1 MRVLLLLR
9 GSAGC
14 GKSTWIEQNG
24 LKPYTLSA
32 DDIRLLCQSPI
43 MQVDGTEGISQA
55 NDNVTWKT
63 LFNLLEVR
71 MQKGEFTVIDA
82 TNSKTSEMNRYKEM
96 CGTYRY
102 RIFCVDF
109 TDIPIEEVKR
119 RNANRDELK
128 RVPDEVIDKMYSRFA
143 TQKIPSGIKVIKP
156 DELDTIWMKI
166 FDMSEYKR
174 IHHIGD
180 IHGCNTALQ
189 KYLSDNGGIK
199 DDEMYIFTGDY
210 IDRGLENADV
220 IKFLISIMNKKNV
233 LMLEGNHEC
242 YHKDTEVLT
251 KDGWKLLKD
260 IDINND
266 LVAQF
271 NMNNNIIDFAKPLE
285 KIVNFSNELILIEGF
300 DTKQIVTMNHDV
312 VYGNEKIKAKDF
324 LNKDKI
330 TQQKFILSGYSNNNP
345 YDIDDNVLRLL
356 VWIIS
361 DGTIVDN
368 SKYNINSI
376 KRRIQF
382 KFSRKDKIENL
393 TKLLDEMKIVYTIKP
408 VGNKREDRKQPYLIR
423 IYGNIARF
431 YCDKLLNGVKHYP
444 LFFKELNRRQTLIV
458 LEELLKTDAT
468 SKSEI
473 KIDWS
478 CINKNDVDIIQEM
491 CIRNGISCTYK
502 LRDNSCGFNKNGQIY
517 WVSIKPYGV
526 FTSNQIKIETINYND
541 NVYCLTMP
549 KGTLVTRIDGKVAFS
564 GNCHIWKYAHGCQSY
579 SKEFEL
585 ITKPQLENARIDKKD
600 IRQLYRKLGQC
611 AYYKYGNNT
620 FLVTHAGL
628 STLPKNLS
636 CVATDQMIRGVGNYN
651 DFEKVAETFLKTTS
665 ENVYQI
671 HGHRNTKGLP
681 VQVNDRVFNL
691 EGKVEFGGSLRC
703 VQVDKDGIHTVEVEN
718 TVYKTPEMKN
728 EQTVTSS
735 SIADTL
741 IALRSN
747 KYIQEKRFGNIS
759 SFNFTNKA
767 FYNKVWDEQT
777 TKARGL
783 YLDTIKGKVAA
794 RAYEKFFNINERP
807 ETKFDMLQYKL
818 QFPVTAYVKENGFLG
833 IVSYNEYE
841 DDLFIASK
849 STIDSQFAQWLK
861 EMLYEKVSAK
871 NIEKM
876 KEFIKEHNVSFVFE
890 CVDMKNDPHII
901 EYPNSELFLLDI
913 VQNDM
918 NFSKYEY
925 DAMVNIANQFGI
937 TPKEKAF
944 EIATWQEFFD
954 WYYDILEED
963 YEYNG
968 RKIEG
973 FVIEDS
979 IGYMTKLKLT
989 YYNFWKFMR
998 SISHE
1003 AIKKGYIQKTSALTT
1018 PTANEYYAWV
1028 RKLHDVEDK
1037 DSIPKDICT
1046 LRRLFYKDKIQ
1057 NLNFER

>member
-1 MRVLLLLR
+1 MRILLLLR

-14 GKSTWIEQNG
+14 GKSTWIEKNG

-96 CGTYRY
+96 CNTYRY

-119 RNANRDELK
+119 RNANREILK
-128 RVPDEVIDKMYSRFA
+128 RVPEEAIDKMYSRFA

-156 DELDTIWMKI
+156 DELDSIWMKM
-166 FDMSEYKR
+166 FDLSEYKK

-180 IHGCNTALQ
+180 IHGCNTVLQ
-189 KYLSDNGGIK
+189 KYLADNGGIK
-199 DDEMYIFTGDY
+199 DDEFYIFTGDY
-210 IDRGLENADV
+210 IDRGLENAEV
-220 IKFLISIMNKKNV
+220 VKFLISIKDKKNV
-233 LMLEGNHEC
+233 LMLEGNHERWLWL
-242 YHKDTEVLT
+242 YA
-251 KDGWKLLKD
+251 
-260 IDINND
+260 ND
-266 LVAQF
+266 
-271 NMNNNIIDFAKPLE
+271 
-285 KIVNFSNELILIEGF
+285 
-300 DTKQIVTMNHDV
+300 
-312 VYGNEKIKAKDF
+312 
-324 LNKDKI
+324 
-330 TQQKFILSGYSNNNP
+330 
-345 YDIDDNVLRLL
+345 
-356 VWIIS
+356 
-361 DGTIVDN
+361 
-368 SKYNINSI
+368 
-376 KRRIQF
+376 
-382 KFSRKDKIENL
+382 
-393 TKLLDEMKIVYTIKP
+393 
-408 VGNKREDRKQPYLIR
+408 
-423 IYGNIARF
+423 
-431 YCDKLLNGVKHYP
+431 
-444 LFFKELNRRQTLIV
+444 
-458 LEELLKTDAT
+458 
-468 SKSEI
+468 
-473 KIDWS
+473 
-478 CINKNDVDIIQEM
+478 
-491 CIRNGISCTYK
+491 CT
-502 LRDNSCGFNKNGQIY
+502 
-517 WVSIKPYGV
+517 
-526 FTSNQIKIETINYND
+526 
-541 NVYCLTMP
+541 
-549 KGTLVTRIDGKVAFS
+549 GK
-564 GNCHIWKYAHGCQSY
+564 

-585 ITKPQLENARIDKKD
+585 ITKPALNEARISKKD
-600 IRQLYRKLGQC
+600 IRQLYRKFGQC
-611 AYYKYGNNT
+611 AYYRYGDNVY
-620 FLVTHAGL
+620 LVTHAGL
-628 STLPKNLS
+628 STMPNNLS
-636 CVATDQMIRGVGNYN
+636 YVATDQMIRGVGGYN
-651 DFEKVAETFLKTTS
+651 DFEKIAETFINTTPD
-665 ENVYQI
+665 NLYQI
-671 HGHRNTKGLP
+671 HGHRNTKRVP
-681 VQVNDRVFNL
+681 VKVNDRVFNL
-691 EGKVEFGGSLRC
+691 EGRVEFGGELRC
-703 VQVDKDGIHTVEVEN
+703 VQVDKDGIHTIEMQNEVF
-718 TVYKTPEMKN
+718 KTPEMQS

-735 SIADTL
+735 SVAYIS
-741 IALRSN
+741 ISLRSN
-747 KYIQEKRFGNIS
+747 RYIQEKKFGNIS

-767 FYNKVWDEQT
+767 FYDKVWDEQT

-783 YLDTIKGKVAA
+783 YLDTLKGKVAA
-794 RAYEKFFNINERP
+794 RAYDKFFNINERP

-841 DDLFIASK
+841 DDLLIASK
-849 STIDSQFAQWLK
+849 STLDSQFAQWFR
-861 EMLYEKVSAK
+861 EMLYEKVPAE
-871 NIEKM
+871 NIQEM
-876 KEFIKEHNVSFVFE
+876 KKYIKEHNVSFVFE

-925 DAMVNIANQFGI
+925 DTMVDAANQFGL

-963 YEYNG
+963 YEYDG

-979 IGYMTKLKLT
+979 VGYMTKLKLA

-1003 AIKKGYIQKTSALTT
+1003 AIRNGYIKRTSALTT

-1046 LRRLFYKDKIQ
+1046 LRRLFYKDKEK
-1057 NLNFER
+1057 N

>member
-55 NDNVTWKT
+55 NDNVTWET

-71 MQKGEFTVIDA
+71 MEKGEFTVIDA

-96 CGTYRY
+96 CNTYRY
-102 RIFCVDF
+102 RMFCVDF

-119 RNANRDELK
+119 RNANREVLK
-128 RVPDEVIDKMYSRFA
+128 RVPEEAIDKMYSRFA

-156 DELDTIWMKI
+156 NELDTIWMKM
-166 FDMSEYKR
+166 FDMSGYKK

-180 IHGCNTALQ
+180 IHGCYTALQ

-199 DDEMYIFTGDY
+199 DDEFYIFTGDY
-210 IDRGLENADV
+210 VDRGIENAEV
-220 IKFLISIMNKKNV
+220 VKFLISIMDKKNV
-233 LMLEGNHEC
+233 LMLEGNHERWLWL
-242 YHKDTEVLT
+242 Y
-251 KDGWKLLKD
+251 
-260 IDINND
+260 
-266 LVAQF
+266 A
-271 NMNNNIIDFAKPLE
+271 
-285 KIVNFSNELILIEGF
+285 NE
-300 DTKQIVTMNHDV
+300 
-312 VYGNEKIKAKDF
+312 
-324 LNKDKI
+324 
-330 TQQKFILSGYSNNNP
+330 
-345 YDIDDNVLRLL
+345 
-356 VWIIS
+356 
-361 DGTIVDN
+361 
-368 SKYNINSI
+368 
-376 KRRIQF
+376 
-382 KFSRKDKIENL
+382 
-393 TKLLDEMKIVYTIKP
+393 
-408 VGNKREDRKQPYLIR
+408 
-423 IYGNIARF
+423 
-431 YCDKLLNGVKHYP
+431 
-444 LFFKELNRRQTLIV
+444 
-458 LEELLKTDAT
+458 
-468 SKSEI
+468 
-473 KIDWS
+473 
-478 CINKNDVDIIQEM
+478 
-491 CIRNGISCTYK
+491 CT
-502 LRDNSCGFNKNGQIY
+502 
-517 WVSIKPYGV
+517 
-526 FTSNQIKIETINYND
+526 
-541 NVYCLTMP
+541 
-549 KGTLVTRIDGKVAFS
+549 GK
-564 GNCHIWKYAHGCQSY
+564 

-585 ITKPQLENARIDKKD
+585 ITKPQLDNAGINKKD

-611 AYYKYGNNT
+611 AYYKYGDNVY
-620 FLVTHAGL
+620 LVTHAGL
-628 STLPKNLS
+628 STLPKNLTY
-636 CVATDQMIRGVGNYN
+636 VATNQMINGVGNYN
-651 DFEKVAETFLKTTS
+651 DFEKVAETFIKTTP

-691 EGKVEFGGSLRC
+691 EGRVEFGGSLRC
-703 VQVDKDGIHTVEVEN
+703 VQIDQDGIHTVEVEN
-718 TVYKTPEMKN
+718 TVYKTPEMQS
-728 EQTVTSS
+728 EQTVRNS
-735 SIADTL
+735 SIADTI

-747 KYIQEKRFGNIS
+747 KYIQEKKFGNIS

-767 FYNKVWDEQT
+767 FYDKVWDEQT

-783 YLDTIKGKVAA
+783 YIDTMKGKVVA
-794 RAYEKFFNINERP
+794 RAYNKFFNINERP

-818 QFPVTAYVKENGFLG
+818 QFPVTVYVKENGFLG

-849 STIDSQFAQWLK
+849 STIDSEFAGWFK
-861 EMLYEKVSAK
+861 EMLYEKISSE
-871 NIEKM
+871 NIQKM

-890 CVDMKNDPHII
+890 CVDMKNDTHII

-913 VQNDM
+913 VNNDM
-918 NFSKYEY
+918 DFSKYEY
-925 DAMVNIANQFGI
+925 DTMVDIANQFGI

-954 WYYDILEED
+954 WYYDVLEED

-979 IGYMTKLKLT
+979 VGYMTKLKLA

-1003 AIKKGYIQKTSALTT
+1003 AIRKGYIQKTSALTT

-1028 RKLHDVEDK
+1028 KKLHDVEDK

-1046 LRRLFYKDKIQ
+1046 LRRLFYKDRTSK
-1057 NLNFER
+1057 

>member
-24 LKPYTLSA
+24 LMPYTLSA
-32 DDIRLLCQSPI
+32 DDIRLLCQSPT
-43 MQVDGTEGISQA
+43 MQVDGTVGISQA

-71 MQKGEFTVIDA
+71 MEKGEFTVIDA

-96 CGTYRY
+96 CNTYRY

-119 RNANRDELK
+119 RNANREVLK

-156 DELDTIWMKI
+156 DELDTIWMKM

-174 IHHIGD
+174 VHHIGD

-220 IKFLISIMNKKNV
+220 VKFLISIMNKKNV
-233 LMLEGNHEC
+233 LMLEGNHERWLWL
-242 YHKDTEVLT
+242 YA
-251 KDGWKLLKD
+251 
-260 IDINND
+260 ND
-266 LVAQF
+266 
-271 NMNNNIIDFAKPLE
+271 
-285 KIVNFSNELILIEGF
+285 
-300 DTKQIVTMNHDV
+300 
-312 VYGNEKIKAKDF
+312 
-324 LNKDKI
+324 
-330 TQQKFILSGYSNNNP
+330 
-345 YDIDDNVLRLL
+345 
-356 VWIIS
+356 
-361 DGTIVDN
+361 
-368 SKYNINSI
+368 
-376 KRRIQF
+376 
-382 KFSRKDKIENL
+382 
-393 TKLLDEMKIVYTIKP
+393 
-408 VGNKREDRKQPYLIR
+408 
-423 IYGNIARF
+423 
-431 YCDKLLNGVKHYP
+431 
-444 LFFKELNRRQTLIV
+444 
-458 LEELLKTDAT
+458 
-468 SKSEI
+468 
-473 KIDWS
+473 
-478 CINKNDVDIIQEM
+478 CI
-491 CIRNGISCTYK
+491 
-502 LRDNSCGFNKNGQIY
+502 
-517 WVSIKPYGV
+517 
-526 FTSNQIKIETINYND
+526 
-541 NVYCLTMP
+541 
-549 KGTLVTRIDGKVAFS
+549 GK
-564 GNCHIWKYAHGCQSY
+564 

-585 ITKPQLENARIDKKD
+585 ITRPQLEEAKIDKKD

-611 AYYKYGNNT
+611 AYYKYGDNIY
-620 FLVTHAGL
+620 LVTHAGL
-628 STLPKNLS
+628 STLPDNLS
-636 CVATDQMIRGVGNYN
+636 CVATDQMIKGVGNYN
-651 DFEKVAETFLKTTS
+651 DFEKIADTFMKTTP

-691 EGKVEFGGSLRC
+691 EGRVEFGGSLRC
-703 VQVDKDGIHTVEVEN
+703 VQIDKDGIHTVEVEN
-718 TVYKTPEMKN
+718 TVYKTPEMQS
-728 EQTVTSS
+728 EQTVTKS
-735 SIADTL
+735 SIADTI

-747 KYIQEKRFGNIS
+747 KYIQEKKFGNIS

-767 FYNKVWDEQT
+767 FYDKVWDEQT

-783 YLDTIKGKVAA
+783 YLDTMKGKVAA
-794 RAYEKFFNINERP
+794 RAYDKFFNINERP

-841 DDLFIASK
+841 DDLFVASK
-849 STIDSQFAQWLK
+849 STIDSQFAQWFR
-861 EMLYEKVSAK
+861 EMLYEKVSTE

-918 NFSKYEY
+918 NFTKYEY
-925 DAMVNIANQFGI
+925 DTMVDIANQFGI

-944 EIATWQEFFD
+944 EIATWQDFFD
-954 WYYDILEED
+954 WYYDILEDD

-979 IGYMTKLKLT
+979 VGYMTKLKLT

-1003 AIKKGYIQKTSALTT
+1003 AIRKGYIQKTSALTT
-1018 PTANEYYAWV
+1018 PIANEYYAWV

-1046 LRRLFYKDKIQ
+1046 LRRLFYKD
-1057 NLNFER
+1057 RA

>member
-1 MRVLLLLR
+1 MRILLLLR

-43 MQVDGTEGISQA
+43 MQIDGTEGISQA

-96 CGTYRY
+96 CSTYRY

-119 RNANRDELK
+119 RNANREVLK
-128 RVPDEVIDKMYSRFA
+128 RVPEEVIDKMYSRFA

-156 DELDTIWMKI
+156 DELDTIWIKM
-166 FDMSEYKR
+166 FDMSEYKK

-189 KYLSDNGGIK
+189 KYLSDNGGLK
-199 DDEMYIFTGDY
+199 DDNFYIFTGDY

-220 IKFLISIMNKKNV
+220 VKFLISIMNKKNV
-233 LMLEGNHEC
+233 LMLEGNHERWLWL
-242 YHKDTEVLT
+242 YA
-251 KDGWKLLKD
+251 
-260 IDINND
+260 ND
-266 LVAQF
+266 C
-271 NMNNNIIDFAKPLE
+271 
-285 KIVNFSNELILIEGF
+285 
-300 DTKQIVTMNHDV
+300 
-312 VYGNEKIKAKDF
+312 
-324 LNKDKI
+324 
-330 TQQKFILSGYSNNNP
+330 
-345 YDIDDNVLRLL
+345 
-356 VWIIS
+356 
-361 DGTIVDN
+361 
-368 SKYNINSI
+368 
-376 KRRIQF
+376 
-382 KFSRKDKIENL
+382 
-393 TKLLDEMKIVYTIKP
+393 
-408 VGNKREDRKQPYLIR
+408 VGK
-423 IYGNIARF
+423 
-431 YCDKLLNGVKHYP
+431 
-444 LFFKELNRRQTLIV
+444 
-458 LEELLKTDAT
+458 
-468 SKSEI
+468 
-473 KIDWS
+473 
-478 CINKNDVDIIQEM
+478 
-491 CIRNGISCTYK
+491 
-502 LRDNSCGFNKNGQIY
+502 
-517 WVSIKPYGV
+517 
-526 FTSNQIKIETINYND
+526 
-541 NVYCLTMP
+541 
-549 KGTLVTRIDGKVAFS
+549 
-564 GNCHIWKYAHGCQSY
+564 

-585 ITKPQLENARIDKKD
+585 LTKPQLDEAGIDKKD
-600 IRQLYRKLGQC
+600 IRQLYRKFGQC
-611 AYYKYGNNT
+611 AYYKYGDNIY
-620 FLVTHAGL
+620 LVTHAGL

-636 CVATDQMIRGVGNYN
+636 YVATDQMIKGVGGYN
-651 DFEKVAETFLKTTS
+651 DFEKIADTFLETTPD
-665 ENVYQI
+665 NVYQI
-671 HGHRNTKGLP
+671 HGHRNTKRLP
-681 VQVNDRVFNL
+681 IEVNDRVFNL
-691 EGKVEFGGSLRC
+691 EGRVEFGGTLRC
-703 VQVDKDGIHTVEVEN
+703 VQIDKDGIHIVEVEN
-718 TVYKTPEMKN
+718 TVYKTPEMQS

-735 SIADTL
+735 SVADTI

-747 KYIQEKRFGNIS
+747 RYIQEKKFGNIS

-767 FYNKVWDEQT
+767 FYDKVWDEQT

-783 YLDTIKGKVAA
+783 YLDTMKGKVVA
-794 RAYEKFFNINERP
+794 RAYAKFFNVNERP

-849 STIDSQFAQWLK
+849 STIDSQFAQWFK
-861 EMLYEKVSAK
+861 EMLYEKVSYE

-876 KEFIKEHNVSFVFE
+876 KNYIKEHNVSFVFE

-918 NFSKYEY
+918 DFAKYEY
-925 DAMVNIANQFGI
+925 DAMVDIANQFGI

-979 IGYMTKLKLT
+979 VGYMTKLKLT

-1003 AIKKGYIQKTSALTT
+1003 AIRNGYIRKTSALTT
-1018 PTANEYYAWV
+1018 PTANEFYAWV

-1037 DSIPKDICT
+1037 DNIPKDICT
-1046 LRRLFYKDKIQ
+1046 LRSLFYKDKAFTITGITGQ
-1057 NLNFER
+1057 N

>member
-71 MQKGEFTVIDA
+71 MEKGEFTVIDA

-96 CGTYRY
+96 CNTYRY

-119 RNANRDELK
+119 RNANRGELK

-156 DELDTIWMKI
+156 DELDTIWMKM

-180 IHGCNTALQ
+180 THGCYTALQ
-189 KYLSDNGGIK
+189 KYLYDNGGMK

-220 IKFLISIMNKKNV
+220 VKFLISIMNKKNV
-233 LMLEGNHEC
+233 LMLEGNHERWLWL
-242 YHKDTEVLT
+242 YA
-251 KDGWKLLKD
+251 
-260 IDINND
+260 ND
-266 LVAQF
+266 
-271 NMNNNIIDFAKPLE
+271 
-285 KIVNFSNELILIEGF
+285 
-300 DTKQIVTMNHDV
+300 
-312 VYGNEKIKAKDF
+312 
-324 LNKDKI
+324 
-330 TQQKFILSGYSNNNP
+330 
-345 YDIDDNVLRLL
+345 
-356 VWIIS
+356 
-361 DGTIVDN
+361 
-368 SKYNINSI
+368 
-376 KRRIQF
+376 
-382 KFSRKDKIENL
+382 
-393 TKLLDEMKIVYTIKP
+393 
-408 VGNKREDRKQPYLIR
+408 
-423 IYGNIARF
+423 
-431 YCDKLLNGVKHYP
+431 
-444 LFFKELNRRQTLIV
+444 
-458 LEELLKTDAT
+458 
-468 SKSEI
+468 
-473 KIDWS
+473 
-478 CINKNDVDIIQEM
+478 
-491 CIRNGISCTYK
+491 CT
-502 LRDNSCGFNKNGQIY
+502 
-517 WVSIKPYGV
+517 
-526 FTSNQIKIETINYND
+526 
-541 NVYCLTMP
+541 
-549 KGTLVTRIDGKVAFS
+549 GK
-564 GNCHIWKYAHGCQSY
+564 

-611 AYYKYGNNT
+611 AYYKYGDNI

-636 CVATDQMIRGVGNYN
+636 CVATDQMIKGVGNYN
-651 DFEKVAETFLKTTS
+651 DFEKIAETFVKTTP

-681 VQVNDRVFNL
+681 VKVNDRVFNL
-691 EGKVEFGGSLRC
+691 EGRVEFGGSLRC
-703 VQVDKDGIHTVEVEN
+703 VQVDKDGIHIVEVEN
-718 TVYKTPEMKN
+718 TVYKTPEMQS

-735 SIADTL
+735 SIADTI

-747 KYIQEKRFGNIS
+747 KYIQEKKFGNIS

-767 FYNKVWDEQT
+767 FYDKVWDEQT

-783 YLDTIKGKVAA
+783 YLDTMKGKVAA
-794 RAYEKFFNINERP
+794 RAYDKFFNVNERP

-849 STIDSQFAQWLK
+849 STIDSQFAQWFK
-861 EMLYEKVSAK
+861 EMLYEKISSE

-901 EYPNSELFLLDI
+901 EYPNSDLFLLDI
-913 VQNDM
+913 VHNDM

-925 DAMVNIANQFGI
+925 DAMVDIANQFGI

-979 IGYMTKLKLT
+979 VGYMTKLKLA

-1003 AIKKGYIQKTSALTT
+1003 AIRKGYIQKTSALTT
-1018 PTANEYYAWV
+1018 PIANEYYAWV

-1037 DSIPKDICT
+1037 DGIPKDICT
-1046 LRRLFYKDKIQ
+1046 LRRLFYKD
-1057 NLNFER
+1057 RT

>member
-1 MRVLLLLR
+1 MRTAYDGKQGMRILLLLR

-96 CGTYRY
+96 CNTYRY

-119 RNANRDELK
+119 RNANREVLK
-128 RVPDEVIDKMYSRFA
+128 RVPEETIDKMYSRFA

-156 DELDTIWMKI
+156 DELDTIWMKM
-166 FDMSEYKR
+166 FDLSEYKK

-189 KYLSDNGGIK
+189 KYLSDNGGLK

-220 IKFLISIMNKKNV
+220 VKFLISIMNKKNV
-233 LMLEGNHEC
+233 LILEGNHERWLWL
-242 YHKDTEVLT
+242 YA
-251 KDGWKLLKD
+251 
-260 IDINND
+260 ND
-266 LVAQF
+266 C
-271 NMNNNIIDFAKPLE
+271 
-285 KIVNFSNELILIEGF
+285 
-300 DTKQIVTMNHDV
+300 
-312 VYGNEKIKAKDF
+312 
-324 LNKDKI
+324 
-330 TQQKFILSGYSNNNP
+330 
-345 YDIDDNVLRLL
+345 
-356 VWIIS
+356 
-361 DGTIVDN
+361 
-368 SKYNINSI
+368 
-376 KRRIQF
+376 
-382 KFSRKDKIENL
+382 
-393 TKLLDEMKIVYTIKP
+393 
-408 VGNKREDRKQPYLIR
+408 VGK
-423 IYGNIARF
+423 
-431 YCDKLLNGVKHYP
+431 
-444 LFFKELNRRQTLIV
+444 
-458 LEELLKTDAT
+458 
-468 SKSEI
+468 
-473 KIDWS
+473 
-478 CINKNDVDIIQEM
+478 
-491 CIRNGISCTYK
+491 
-502 LRDNSCGFNKNGQIY
+502 
-517 WVSIKPYGV
+517 
-526 FTSNQIKIETINYND
+526 
-541 NVYCLTMP
+541 
-549 KGTLVTRIDGKVAFS
+549 
-564 GNCHIWKYAHGCQSY
+564 

-585 ITKPQLENARIDKKD
+585 ITRPQLEEAKIDKKD
-600 IRQLYRKLGQC
+600 IRQLYRKFGQC
-611 AYYKYGNNT
+611 AYYKYGDNIY
-620 FLVTHAGL
+620 LVTHAGL

-636 CVATDQMIRGVGNYN
+636 YVATDQMIRGVGNYN
-651 DFEKVAETFLKTTS
+651 DFEKVAETFLATTPD
-665 ENVYQI
+665 NVYQI
-671 HGHRNTKGLP
+671 HGHRNTKRLP

-691 EGKVEFGGSLRC
+691 EGRVEFGGDLRC
-703 VQVDKDGIHTVEVEN
+703 VQIDKNGIHTVEVEN
-718 TVYKTPEMKN
+718 TVYKTPEMQS

-735 SIADTL
+735 SVADTI

-747 KYIQEKRFGNIS
+747 RYIQEKKFGNIS

-767 FYNKVWDEQT
+767 FYDKVWDEQT

-783 YLDTIKGKVAA
+783 YLDTMKGKVAA
-794 RAYEKFFNINERP
+794 RAYDKFFNVNERP

-849 STIDSQFAQWLK
+849 STIDSQFAQWFR
-861 EMLYEKVSAK
+861 EMLYEKVSSE
-871 NIEKM
+871 NIQKM

-913 VQNDM
+913 IRNDM
-918 NFSKYEY
+918 EFAKYEY
-925 DAMVNIANQFGI
+925 GTMVDIANQFGL

-979 IGYMTKLKLT
+979 VGYMTKLKLA

-1003 AIKKGYIQKTSALTT
+1003 AIRSGYIRKTSALTT

-1037 DSIPKDICT
+1037 ESIPKDICT
-1046 LRRLFYKDKIQ
+1046 LRSLFYKDKA
-1057 NLNFER
+1057 NM